1 MAVDLTYILTL
12 SAAGDKT
19 FVMPAGFEANV
30 EIHCWGAGGGGFG
43 TVSESRYQRTVY
55 YRSLLATGYSG
66 SGETFGVTTTTQTIT
81 VPPGV
86 IPPASSS
93 PVAGATSYGPWT
105 LVSGGS
111 SGSGA
116 KGGGGGYAS
125 TVAQIPAGSTVRLQV
140 GQPGTNGG
148 RQTGGVGGTH
158 PTYTRYRGGSAGS
171 AYDEDW
177 DTGAG
182 GGGGGASAVVVD
194 NSPVCVG
201 AGGGGA
207 GGPGDDSPIGSQ
219 GNPGGVYPGQA
230 TNIYPVTL
238 SYAWC
243 QFMNDYAVWGP
254 FGPYTTTVN
263 FPSTGIYTFAFA
275 VDNFGNVQVDGVQVV
290 SSSSFTSVTY
300 ANVSVSSGNRTIT
313 VYATNTGG
321 PAGVAVRILKPDL
334 SELDNSRNYTVGT
347 GLTNSNDGGTSVN
360 AWTSGGGGGG
370 GYYGGQAGTSYGD
383 DSGNAP
389 GGNGG
394 QNYGNITIAGSGATG
409 AGKSTPYYPRTLV
422 RVSSQIA
429 RYQKFVS
436 SRFQLQD
443 GGAAWPVGTALDEF
457 LELTNGIPP
466 GTTPGKVYSADYPSG
481 LPVYFIGPQPNPTA
495 IERSSSWFY
504 WKPITE
510 RDSTPVAYI
519 GDAGYPGYI
528 VMVFTRSPGLQIKNP
543 NGSGNWV
550 TVQSSYVRTEAPRPS
565 IAADNRVFSTIGT
578 SSYTIP
584 REVRSL
590 TLTYLTSTG
599 FQSQLISVVPGQTLP
614 VTVGDFGQNSSF
626 GDFTIPAYNKQVFR
640 YVGRVDHLLNA
651 DVQVVNASGNPLTT
665 AGYNAAQTA
674 AAAAAGLYYNV
685 TYEGWHGDLY
695 STLSFNPVPTSQLL
709 NNFRIVPSG
718 GGRGGVPTVPTQPTV
733 ANSYRMSIQ
742 MYDGSGDEGDYD
754 SRFTLQQQGWFRI
767 EYNLPIVIS
776 GWKDIQ
782 NIYVKN
788 GEVWKSISQRND
800 IVIYNY

>member
-30 EIHCWGAGGGGFG
+30 EIHCWGAGGGG
-43 TVSESRYQRTVY
+43 
-55 YRSLLATGYSG
+55 
-66 SGETFGVTTTTQTIT
+66 TI
-81 VPPGV
+81 G
-86 IPPASSS
+86 AS
-93 PVAGATSYGPWT
+93 
-105 LVSGGS
+105 
-111 SGSGA
+111 
-116 KGGGGGYAS
+116 GGGGGYAS
-125 TVAQIPAGSTVRLQV
+125 TVAQIPAGSVVRLQV

-171 AYDEDW
+171 VYDEDW

-207 GGPGDDSPIGSQ
+207 GGPGDDSPAGNP

-263 FPSTGIYTFAFA
+263 FPSTGTYTFAFA
-275 VDNFGNVQVDGVQVV
+275 VDNYGNVQVDGVEVV

-300 ANVSVSSGNRTIT
+300 ANVTVSSGNRTIT

-321 PAGVAVRILKPDL
+321 PAGVAVRILKSDL

-383 DSGNAP
+383 DAGNAP

-394 QNYGNITIAGSGATG
+394 QNYGAIIESGSGATG
-409 AGKSTPYYPRTLV
+409 AGKSSTYYPRTLV
-422 RVSSQIA
+422 TVSSPIA

-443 GGAAWPVGTALDEF
+443 GGAAWPVGTALNEF
-457 LELTNGIPP
+457 LELTDGIPP
-466 GTTPGKVYSADYPSG
+466 GTAPGKVYSAEYPSG
-481 LPVYFIGPQPNPTA
+481 LNVYFIGPQPNPGTTYSD
-495 IERSSSWFY
+495 IFRFSSWFY

-519 GDAGYPGYI
+519 GNAGYPGYI

-543 NGSGNWV
+543 DGSGNWV
-550 TVQSSYVRTEAPRPS
+550 TVQSSYVRTEAPRPG

-599 FQSQLISVVPGQTLP
+599 FQSQLISVVPGQILP

-685 TYEGWHGDLY
+685 TYEGWHGDLF
-695 STLSFNPVPTSQLL
+695 STLNFNPVPTSQLL

-718 GGRGGVPTVPTQPTV
+718 GGRGGAPTVPTQPTV

-742 MYDGSGDEGDYD
+742 MYDGFGDEGDYD